1 MNPNCGTTNI
11 PHFGRTNPNFVF
23 LVNEISEGA
32 SGRRRKPW
40 RALELAGV
48 EFIDENGGGPRL
60 RLRKRQRAKP
70 SNHA

>member
-32 SGRRRKPW
+32 LPKKK
-40 RALELAGV
+40 ALARLGV
-48 EFIDENGGGPRL
+48 GW
-60 RLRKRQRAKP
+60 QRV
-70 SNHA
+70 H